1 MDNEVWDTITIYGY
15 KINIKSD
22 IDQNYDS
29 EGLNNYEKEYHE
41 FLVTMQDFQDKYFN
55 QSDEDYE
62 VGYNRFSLEI
72 IMPTVDKSYE
82 MGNGDIAV
90 ENQCI
95 AIIGIK
101 NPTGNLKDLT
111 EKHNNL
117 LGMFSSKKEIFQK
130 YKIESDPNFYSGV
143 PWVVSVEITSQD
155 SCSDNEDEDS
165 SYNTSD
171 YSDESSYEETTEDD
185 ETTEESYVS
194 SSSEEEL

>member
-1 MDNEVWDTITIYGY
+1 MDSEVWDTISIYGY
-15 KINIKSD
+15 KINIKSEVD
-22 IDQNYDS
+22 KNYDE

-62 VGYNRFSLEI
+62 IGSNRFSLEI
-72 IMPTVDKSYE
+72 IMPSVDKTYE

-101 NPTGNLKDLT
+101 NPTGNLKDLA

-117 LGMFSSKKEIFQK
+117 LGMFASKKEIFQS
-130 YKIESDPNFYSGV
+130 YKIESEPEFYSGV

-155 SCSDNEDEDS
+155 SCSDKEDDDS
-165 SYNTSD
+165 TYRTSD
-171 YSDESSYEETTEDD
+171 YSDEESSYDETTED
-185 ETTEESYVS
+185 ESSEDSYD
-194 SSSEEEL
+194 SSEEEL